1 MEGIFVI
8 LFWLV
13 IFVAAANSK
22 KKNTQTKPVLQ
33 QKAQQQTQRRAQPV
47 VQRSAIHVDEPEMMG
62 EHDESIHNADFT
74 PMGEYHGSMEFQS
87 QEGIQVDHDHG
98 GKMKYTELQEAFS
111 EPIAPHFTPNALV
124 NAFVMQEVLKR
135 PCDRKR

>member
-22 KKNTQTKPVLQ
+22 KKNTQTKQVLQ
-33 QKAQQQTQRRAQPV
+33 QKAQQQAQRREQPAAQRPAV
-47 VQRSAIHVDEPEMMG
+47 HVEEPEMMG

-74 PMGEYHGSMEFQS
+74 PMGEYHGSMEF
-87 QEGIQVDHDHG
+87 
-98 GKMKYTELQEAFS
+98 
-111 EPIAPHFTPNALV
+111 
-124 NAFVMQEVLKR
+124 
-135 PCDRKR
+135 